1 MRKRKRTLI
10 TRVAVTAT
18 LVVFPFWGA
27 VEPTSAQVGGGNLAA
42 FPPVELKLAINT
54 TASGPVVSPVEFEL
68 MTGKYYRLTVTSQG
82 DPDWRL
88 ELPDLLQNSHLRVL
102 TIAGIEVHLQG
113 MVFRAIE
120 FDQAGTAAFSF
131 VPIRPGTYRFTVGDN
146 PIALGLP
153 AGQAGIQ
160 NPERRAD
167 GRFVVK

>member
-1 MRKRKRTLI
+1 MRTI
-10 TRVAVTAT
+10 ATAAA
-18 LVVFPFWGA
+18 LVVLVTLSGA
-27 VEPTSAQVGGGNLAA
+27 VEPTHAQGGGNLAA
-42 FPPVELKLAINT
+42 FPPTDLHLSIT
-54 TASGPVVSPVEFEL
+54 TTPKGPVVSPVQFEL
-68 MTGKYYRLTVTSQG
+68 VTGKYYRLRVTSQG

-120 FDQAGTAAFSF
+120 FDQAGTAEFSF

-153 AGQAGIQ
+153 AGQAGVQ
-160 NPERRAD
+160 NPDRRAE

>member
-1 MRKRKRTLI
+1 MRTKLS
-10 TRVAVTAT
+10 ATAA
-18 LVVFPFWGA
+18 LVVLVTSGGA
-27 VEPTSAQVGGGNLAA
+27 VAPTSAQGGGNLAA
-42 FPPVELKLAINT
+42 FPPVQLNLAIT
-54 TASGPVVSPVEFEL
+54 TTSSGPVVSPVEFEL
-68 MTGKYYRLTVTSQG
+68 VTGKYYRLNVSSQG

-88 ELPDLLQNSHLRVL
+88 ELPDLLQNAHLRVL

-160 NPERRAD
+160 NPERRAE